1 MAIIAGLSNHFST
14 ATWEMI
20 ESKFSEEA
28 KTVIAKLIRFVEDDC
43 IPAEA
48 KFHSQVS
55 EEPSARWASYP
66 AVIEELKAKSK
77 RLGLFNLWMSR
88 EHYAEGSC
96 LSNLE
101 YAVAAEIMG
110 RCRSVSTAAC
120 DCMLIC
126 AWFIAIKVAP
136 EGESVCASRWIGR

>member
-48 KFHSQVS
+48 K
-55 EEPSARWASYP
+55 
-66 AVIEELKAKSK
+66 
-77 RLGLFNLWMSR
+77 
-88 EHYAEGSC
+88 
-96 LSNLE
+96 
-101 YAVAAEIMG
+101 
-110 RCRSVSTAAC
+110 
-120 DCMLIC
+120 
-126 AWFIAIKVAP
+126 
-136 EGESVCASRWIGR
+136 IGRASCRERVS